1 MRYITRQLR
10 LTLATEA
17 VAGVADLANA
27 SDRKMAIVHF
37 LSTTS
42 LGGAATIVKR
52 APICNSNQ
60 TTESGTG
67 SKYKIGHD
75 DKWARAYH
83 KRTDAALAIALEARV
98 AAAKHLIGL
107 RVKAAGRIAVTTTVL
122 NAEFLEADVSLRL
135 KDRTRGRRH
144 QLGSFDGLV
153 DLRIHD
159 ATESIAR
166 EASLALAVR
175 ISINA
180 AKRHYANSI
189 AGARLGLGRG
199 AVAHTHLI
207 HKLCA
212 RRLEFHKL

>member
-1 MRYITRQLR
+1 MARVTL
-10 LTLATEA
+10 LDSLATEA

-52 APICNSNQ
+52 API
-60 TTESGTG
+60 
-67 SKYKIGHD
+67 
-75 DKWARAYH
+75 
-83 KRTDAALAIALEARV
+83 DAALAIALEARV

-135 KDRTRGRRH
+135 EDRTRGRRH